1 MILKQTIMLLF
12 TEFLGT
18 GRIFLFFFLWL
29 RTALIHHHHNG
40 IVDLEDKCVSGYV
53 NLSYIL
59 FGIVEARSL
68 LGLVYLSNKQSQVP
82 IKVRERCIKAIQSV
96 NKKENWSILENWHI
110 EQSEW

>member
-1 MILKQTIMLLF
+1 M
-12 TEFLGT
+12 
-18 GRIFLFFFLWL
+18 FFFLWL
-29 RTALIHHHHNG
+29 RTALTRHHHKG
-40 IVDLEDKCVSGYV
+40 ILDLEDRSMLGYV

-96 NKKENWSILENWHI
+96 DKKENWSILENWHI

>member
-1 MILKQTIMLLF
+1 ML
-12 TEFLGT
+12 
-18 GRIFLFFFLWL
+18 
-29 RTALIHHHHNG
+29 
-40 IVDLEDKCVSGYV
+40 GYV

-96 NKKENWSILENWHI
+96 DKKENWSILDDAEDSLVEI
-110 EQSEW
+110 VLCPLQSIRFLV

>member
-1 MILKQTIMLLF
+1 M
-12 TEFLGT
+12 
-18 GRIFLFFFLWL
+18 FFFLWL
-29 RTALIHHHHNG
+29 RTALTRHHHNG
-40 IVDLEDKCVSGYV
+40 IVDLKANSMLGYV

-96 NKKENWSILENWHI
+96 DKKEKWSILENWHI